1 MLLLERYEMI
11 SLRAQVGMFKS
22 ESRVIKIMGD
32 ILLNPF
38 EKSIRVAST
47 AEASLALLSSFSAL
61 EKKTVRPRV

>member
-11 SLRAQVGMFKS
+11 SFKAQDGMFKS
-22 ESRVIKIMGD
+22 ESRVINTIGD

-47 AEASLALLSSFSAL
+47 AEASLALLSSF
-61 EKKTVRPRV
+61 RRIQ